1 MQVIDHVLL
10 HVIFSTKNQRPT
22 LVDDAIRVGAL
33 ECMRDDMSH
42 SENILVAIG
51 GTADHVHIAVYLSRK
66 MTVNK
71 LVDRLKKSATRWI
84 IQQGAAHENFK
95 WQQSFSAFSVSP
107 ADRDALMHYIKTQDT
122 IHRTRDFKAEMRAM
136 YAKYDAAFDERFVWK

>member
-22 LVDDAIRVGAL
+22 LTDAIRA
-33 ECMRDDMSH
+33 EACARMAEDMSH

-51 GTADHVHIAVYLSRK
+51 STADHVHVAVYLSRK

-71 LVDRLKKSATRWI
+71 LVERLKKAATQWI
-84 IQQGAAHENFK
+84 IRQGAAHESFK
-95 WQQSFSAFSVSP
+95 WQQGFSVFSVSP
-107 ADRDALMHYIKTQDT
+107 ADRDALMQYVQTQDV

-136 YAKYDAAFDERFVWK
+136 YAKYDAGFDERFVWK